1 MSVLPWNASTPMYDS
16 RVDDGLSLFSDH
28 LQDIQ
33 WSMQDNDPLLFGV
46 GEDSTWARFG
56 RLVQYICTH
65 HPFVLGKLVHV
76 HNVVPYNRPL
86 VLCMERAP
94 ESEQSG
100 NPLWTGTFEVL
111 AVLEPVHT
119 HSRNIQHH
127 WRNYK
132 HALHKVNETICF
144 PDGEEHHVQF
154 VPDDAW
160 WRTGVLHKFAKYKWL
175 SEIPRIRLEADQRT
189 IHHTFSSNA

>member
-1 MSVLPWNASTPMYDS
+1 LV
-16 RVDDGLSLFSDH
+16 
-28 LQDIQ
+28 
-33 WSMQDNDPLLFGV
+33 
-46 GEDSTWARFG
+46 G
-56 RLVQYICTH
+56 RLH
-65 HPFVLGKLVHV
+65 RGELLAFGFKRPFVCDGVRLERSRRKVPLAGVLSMRLDGDLGERRVVDCGQRFPRREAQLVLEV
-76 HNVVPYNRPL
+76 ASELSEVVDGNRPL

-119 HSRNIQHH
+119 HSRNVQHH

-175 SEIPRIRLEADQRT
+175 SEIPRIRLEDDQRT